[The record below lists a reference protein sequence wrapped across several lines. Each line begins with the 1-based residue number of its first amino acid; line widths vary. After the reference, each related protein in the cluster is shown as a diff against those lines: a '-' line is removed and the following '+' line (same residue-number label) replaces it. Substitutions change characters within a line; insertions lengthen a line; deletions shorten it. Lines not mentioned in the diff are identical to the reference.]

1 MTVFTTAGT
10 VIAISASNPATFD
23 QSGYAALSYTGIGE
37 VTDLG
42 EFGREYNEVT
52 HNPIGTRGTKKLKG
66 SFNEGTLALQV
77 GLDTDDAG
85 QDLLYTA
92 SGSDND
98 YSFKVTAQNG
108 DVYYF
113 QAKVM
118 SFKRAFGGVDQITSA
133 TINLSITTSNSGVGV
148 VIVES

>member
-10 VIAISASNPATFD
+10 TIAVSAGVPATFD
-23 QSGYAALSYTGIGE
+23 QSGYAALSYTAIGE
-37 VTDLG
+37 VEDLG
-42 EFGREYNEVT
+42 EFGREYNEVKF
-52 HNPIGTRGTKKLKG
+52 NPIGSRGAKKLKG
-66 SFNEGTLALQV
+66 SFDEGTLALKL

-92 SGSDND
+92 SGSDNN
-98 YSFKVTAQNG
+98 YAFKVTAQNG

-118 SFKRAFGGVDQITSA
+118 SFKRNFGGVDTVTGA
-133 TINLSITTSNSGVGV
+133 TVNLSIQTSSTGIGV